1 MNIPFFM
8 SFLLAIMDFL
18 YGFVPGTAFRQD
30 MLSVLSQLIV
40 SEIILS
46 GNEVVFL
53 IKHQF

>member
-30 MLSVLSQLIV
+30 MLSDPESVDCQRDNFV
-40 SEIILS
+40 
-46 GNEVVFL
+46 G
-53 IKHQF
+53 K